1 MLIYSKL
8 QKKNHMITCTNVNDL
23 VNSNNKPYLLISALS
38 AAQSHKLV
46 GVTPHRSYWSFYNN
60 NNKINIYKNVETRDH
75 DIQSIMLKSLSMS
88 YLLNSL

>member
-1 MLIYSKL
+1 
-8 QKKNHMITCTNVNDL
+8 MITCTNVNDL

-75 DIQSIMLKSLSMS
+75 DIQNIMLKSLSMS

>member
-1 MLIYSKL
+1 
-8 QKKNHMITCTNVNDL
+8 MITCTNVNDL